1 MTWVS
6 DGGENLKHRH
16 PRRRPTAYRGRQSFA
31 QDDGQRL
38 WRRLEHSC
46 KLASMDRLSR
56 FAMRSLGAS
65 RGRALQPT
73 TTTCSRSSAPLRW
86 HARHARA
93 RTTLGPSLASAAG
106 GGGPGPPPPPDAIA
120 GTGTRQASNVAEAPT
135 ADYDSGSIQVL
146 EGLDPVRKRP
156 GMYIGSTGRKGL
168 HHLLYEV
175 LDNSIDEVQAGNAS
189 VITVELCQETG
200 RVDVTDDGRGIPVDT
215 HPKVSRNRPRR
226 AR

>member
-1 MTWVS
+1 M
-6 DGGENLKHRH
+6 
-16 PRRRPTAYRGRQSFA
+16 
-31 QDDGQRL
+31 
-38 WRRLEHSC
+38 
-46 KLASMDRLSR
+46 
-56 FAMRSLGAS
+56 
-65 RGRALQPT
+65 
-73 TTTCSRSSAPLRW
+73 
-86 HARHARA
+86 
-93 RTTLGPSLASAAG
+93 
-106 GGGPGPPPPPDAIA
+106 
-120 GTGTRQASNVAEAPT
+120 
-135 ADYDSGSIQVL
+135 